1 MIYHTSLGTLFLR
14 AYAVYEGKRIVTVI
28 LLSSALVNH
37 SMKLPIVCSLFFQL
51 SIAVSSY
58 VTVKYISASSSE
70 IPAPDY
76 RL

>member
-37 SMKLPIVCSLFFQL
+37 PMKLPIACSLFFSVIYRRFIICNSQIYQRQL
-51 SIAVSSY
+51 
-58 VTVKYISASSSE
+58 
-70 IPAPDY
+70 
-76 RL
+76 